1 MELAKR
7 GTLWAGGQD
16 YLLREAKAADLGQII
31 ALMADDD
38 IRSAEHQ
45 GAEEDMEQYL
55 HAFNQIDADPA
66 HSLLVVDAQD
76 GTLVG
81 TMQLTILPG
90 LARRGAT
97 RMQIEVV
104 RVSSALR
111 GRGLG
116 TAMIRWAIFD
126 AENKKVQLVQLT
138 SDTQRNDAHRF
149 YEALG
154 FTASH
159 VGFKMRLP
167 ITP

>member
-7 GTLWAGGQD
+7 GRLLAGGQD
-16 YLLREAKAADLGQII
+16 YLLREAKAVDLGQII

-38 IRSAEHQ
+38 IRRAEHQ
-45 GAEEDMEQYL
+45 GAEEDTEQYL
-55 HAFNQIDADPA
+55 HALNQIDADPA
-66 HSLLVVDAQD
+66 HSLIVVEAQD

-90 LARRGAT
+90 LARRGTT
-97 RMQIEVV
+97 RMQIEAV
-104 RVSSALR
+104 RVTSALR

-116 TAMIRWAIFD
+116 TAMIRWAISE

-138 SDTQRNDAHRF
+138 SDAQRDDAHRF

-167 ITP
+167 INP

>member
-7 GTLWAGGQD
+7 GRLLAGGQN
-16 YLLREAKAADLGQII
+16 YLLREAKAVDLGQII
-31 ALMADDD
+31 DLMADDD
-38 IRSAEHQ
+38 IRRAEHQ
-45 GAEEDMEQYL
+45 GAEEDTEQYL

-66 HSLLVVDAQD
+66 HSLIVVEAQD

-97 RMQIEVV
+97 RMQIEAV
-104 RVSSALR
+104 RVTSALR

-116 TAMIRWAIFD
+116 TAMIRWAISE
-126 AENKKVQLVQLT
+126 AGNKKVQLVQLT
-138 SDTQRNDAHRF
+138 SDAQRNDAHRF

-167 ITP
+167 INP

>member
-1 MELAKR
+1 MELAKLGR
-7 GTLWAGGQD
+7 LLAGGQN
-16 YLLREAKAADLGQII
+16 YLLREAKAVDLGQII
-31 ALMADDD
+31 DLMADDD
-38 IRSAEHQ
+38 IRRAEHQ
-45 GAEEDMEQYL
+45 GAEEDTEQYL

-66 HSLLVVDAQD
+66 HSLIVVEAQD

-97 RMQIEVV
+97 RMQIEAV
-104 RVSSALR
+104 RVTSALR

-116 TAMIRWAIFD
+116 TAMIRWAISE
-126 AENKKVQLVQLT
+126 AGNKKVQLVQLT
-138 SDTQRNDAHRF
+138 SDAQRNDAHRF

-167 ITP
+167 INP

>member
-1 MELAKR
+1 METAKR
-7 GTLWAGGQD
+7 GSLWAGGQD
-16 YLLREAKAADLGQII
+16 YLLREAKAADLDQII

-38 IRSAEHQ
+38 IRRAEHQ

-55 HAFNQIDADPA
+55 HAFNQINADPA
-66 HSLLVVDAQD
+66 HSLMVVEAQD

-81 TMQLTILPG
+81 TMQLTLLPG

-97 RMQIEVV
+97 RMQIEAV

-116 TAMIRWAIFD
+116 TAMIRWAISE
-126 AENKKVQLVQLT
+126 AENNNVHLVQLT
-138 SDTQRNDAHRF
+138 SDAQRTDAHRF

-159 VGFKMRLP
+159 VGFKMRLAIAP
-167 ITP
+167 

>member
-7 GTLWAGGQD
+7 GRLLAVGQD
-16 YLLREAKAADLGQII
+16 YLLREANAADLEQII

-38 IRSAEHQ
+38 LRRAEHQ
-45 GAEEDMEQYL
+45 DAEQDMEQYL

-66 HSLLVVDAQD
+66 HSLIVVEAQD
-76 GTLVG
+76 GTLAG

-97 RMQIEVV
+97 RMQIEAV
-104 RVSSALR
+104 RVSSAVR

-116 TAMIRWAIFD
+116 TAMIRWAISE
-126 AENKKVQLVQLT
+126 AENKNVQLVQLT
-138 SDTQRNDAHRF
+138 SDAQRNDAHRF

-154 FTASH
+154 FTPSH

-167 ITP
+167 IGP